1 MATTIPSQ
9 GGTPSPRP
17 HFLDSY
23 PFRWT
28 DPGAVE
34 LRDLLASVH
43 FRVNPVLELAQQ
55 AGIPPA
61 AINWDQPMTL
71 VWFDL
76 ITVARNQEKLRPLL
90 ERIAAGPD
98 VALATR
104 IRELL
109 AARPVL
115 PAPEPEPPADTWAA
129 FRDPD
134 EQERQIFRTSE
145 FLDVAFLRRGA
156 ELATAVCRLLVTHA
170 DGSSCYGTA
179 FRISPDLLLTN
190 HHVLHSGGR
199 PAEAVEAWFGYE
211 QDLDGREL
219 TYRTVRCDAG
229 TAVGRPEAD
238 WAVIRAADPLPED
251 ALVVPLPERVSVAE
265 GDRVCIIQH
274 PHGLVKKLAAR
285 HNVVRHVDEQVVQ
298 YWTDTAYGSSG
309 SPVFDE
315 RWQLVALHR
324 RYTRAG
330 GRLSA
335 SEFRNEGLR
344 IERVAA
350 DLAAAGVR

>member
-1 MATTIPSQ
+1 MATTNPE
-9 GGTPSPRP
+9 PRTT

-55 AGIPPA
+55 AGIAPA
-61 AINWDQPMTL
+61 EVNWDQPMSL

-76 ITVARNQEKLRPLL
+76 ITVARKQEKLRPLL
-90 ERIAAGPD
+90 DRIAAGPD
-98 VALATR
+98 QALAAR
-104 IRELL
+104 VRELL

-115 PAPEPEPPADTWAA
+115 PAPEPELPSGTWAA

-134 EQERQIFRTSE
+134 EQERQIFRASG
-145 FLDVAFLRRGA
+145 FQDVAFLRRGA
-156 ELATAVCRLLVTHA
+156 ELATAVCRLLVTHP
-170 DGSSCYGTA
+170 DGQACYGTA
-179 FRISPDLLLTN
+179 FRIGPDLLLTN
-190 HHVLHSGGR
+190 HHVLYSDDR

-219 TYRTVRCDAG
+219 RYRTVRCDPA
-229 TAVGRPEAD
+229 TAVGRPEGD
-238 WAVIRAADPLPED
+238 WAVIRTADPLPED
-251 ALVVPLPERVSVAE
+251 ALVVPIPDRATVAE

-298 YWTDTAYGSSG
+298 YWTDTEYGSSG
-309 SPVFDE
+309 APVFDE
-315 RWQLVALHR
+315 RWRLVALHR
-324 RYTRAG
+324 GHVRIG
-330 GRLSA
+330 QRLSA

-344 IERVAA
+344 IERVAEG
-350 DLAAAGVR
+350 LAAAGVR